1 MNKLELIS
9 AVAERTGLAKAKAA
23 EAVEAVFA
31 VIEET
36 LKKEEEVRLV
46 GFGTFTVST
55 RKASQ
60 GRNPR
65 TGEPISLPAARTVRF
80 RVGKTLREAVN

>member
-9 AVAERTGLAKAKAA
+9 AVAERTGLTKAKAA

-36 LKKEEEVRLV
+36 LKRKEEVRLV
-46 GFGTFTVST
+46 GFGTFSVST
-55 RKASQ
+55 RKTSQ

-65 TGEPISLPAARTVRF
+65 TGEPITLPAASSVRF
-80 RVGKTLREAVN
+80 RMGKALREAVN